1 MFTSAKEVMFSSAL
15 VCLFV
20 SRITQKL
27 IDRFSQNLLTER
39 WYIGYGRNY
48 EILDHV
54 VLGLWLRL
62 GHRYTVHDRMFTW
75 HFFNYM

>member
-1 MFTSAKEVMFSSAL
+1 MLYIFLLVMFTSAKEVMFSSAL

-27 IDRFSQNLLTER
+27 IDRFSQNLVTER

-48 EILDHV
+48 DILDHV
-54 VLGLWLRL
+54 RVMV
-62 GHRYTVHDRMFTW
+62 TVRSLLHCA
-75 HFFNYM
+75 